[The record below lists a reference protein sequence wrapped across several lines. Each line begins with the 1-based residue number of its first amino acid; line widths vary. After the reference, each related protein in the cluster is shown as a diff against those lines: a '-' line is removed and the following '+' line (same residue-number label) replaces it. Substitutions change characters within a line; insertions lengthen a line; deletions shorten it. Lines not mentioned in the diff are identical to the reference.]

1 MTSWLQVPRA
11 KKGEPAPRP
20 LFFQAAN
27 TSYTAD
33 FLGYFYAK
41 LFASRA
47 DKELNVYDT
56 AISPGYSLIKNSF
69 EHERV
74 NFVDSIPPSSISL
87 SGQQNRLLEF
97 LVSLKADDFHKGA
110 EEFLQ
115 WNASITNTIQ
125 ETIQANDV
133 EGPFDFGVH
142 LARNVPISLYIS
154 ALKQAKVTSIFVL
167 ADTPDL
173 LSEFRRRAEKSW
185 NIVDIPPI
193 TGRPTGRTALQ
204 TYTNFVSNLYV
215 LQRVPKVISVLSS
228 PVGKFLFLT
237 NRAAFQS
244 LDTNTF
250 TFF

>member
-47 DKELNVYDT
+47 NKELHVYDT
-56 AISPGYSLIKNSF
+56 QISPGYGLIQNSF
-69 EHERV
+69 EYEGV
-74 NFVDSIPPSSISL
+74 TFVDSIPPSSISL

-110 EEFLQ
+110 QEFLQ
-115 WNASITNTIQ
+115 WNASMLKTI
-125 ETIQANDV
+125 EANDV
-133 EGPFDFGVH
+133 EGPFDVGVH

-154 ALKQAKVTSIFVL
+154 AVKQAKATSIFLL

-173 LSEFRRRAEKSW
+173 LNEFRRRADKSW
-185 NIVDIPPI
+185 SIVDIPPI
-193 TGRPTGRTALQ
+193 TGRPTGRSGLS
-204 TYTNFVSNLYV
+204 TYTNFASSLYV

>member
-47 DKELNVYDT
+47 NKELHVYDT
-56 AISPGYSLIKNSF
+56 QISPGYGLIQNSF
-69 EHERV
+69 EHEGV
-74 NFVDSIPPSSISL
+74 TFVDSIPPSSISL

-115 WNASITNTIQ
+115 WNASMLKTI
-125 ETIQANDV
+125 EANDV
-133 EGPFDFGVH
+133 EGPFDVGVH
-142 LARNVPISLYIS
+142 LARNVPVSLYIS
-154 ALKQAKVTSIFVL
+154 AVKQAKATSIFVL

-173 LSEFRRRAEKSW
+173 LSEFRRRADKSW

-193 TGRPTGRTALQ
+193 SGRPTGRSGLQ
-204 TYTNFVSNLYV
+204 TYTNFASSLYV
-215 LQRVPKVISVLSS
+215 LQGAPKVISVLSS

-237 NRAAFQS
+237 NRTAFQS

>member
-47 DKELNVYDT
+47 NKELHVYDT
-56 AISPGYSLIKNSF
+56 QISPGYGLIQNSF
-69 EHERV
+69 EHEGV
-74 NFVDSIPPSSISL
+74 TFVDSIPPSSISL

-97 LVSLKADDFHKGA
+97 LVSLKANDFHKGA

-115 WNASITNTIQ
+115 WNASMLK
-125 ETIQANDV
+125 TIQANDV
-133 EGPFDFGVH
+133 EGPFDVGIH
-142 LARNVPISLYIS
+142 LARNVPVSLYIS
-154 ALKQAKVTSIFVL
+154 AVKQAKATSIFVL

-173 LSEFRRRAEKSW
+173 LSEFRRRADKSW
-185 NIVDIPPI
+185 SIVDIPPI
-193 TGRPTGRTALQ
+193 AGRPTGRSGLP
-204 TYTNFVSNLYV
+204 TYTNFASSLYV

-237 NRAAFQS
+237 NRTAFQS

>member
-41 LFASRA
+41 LFASKA
-47 DKELNVYDT
+47 NKELHVYDT
-56 AISPGYSLIKNSF
+56 TISPGYGLIQNSF
-69 EHERV
+69 EHKGV
-74 NFVDSIPPSSISL
+74 IFVDSIPPSSISL

-115 WNASITNTIQ
+115 WNSSMLK
-125 ETIQANDV
+125 TIQANDV
-133 EGPFDFGVH
+133 EGPFDVGVH
-142 LARNVPISLYIS
+142 LARNVPLSLYIS
-154 ALKQAKVTSIFVL
+154 ALKQAKATSIFVL

-173 LSEFRRRAEKSW
+173 LNEFRRRADKSW
-185 NIVDIPPI
+185 SIVDIPPI
-193 TGRPTGRTALQ
+193 TGRTTGRSGLP
-204 TYTNFVSNLYV
+204 TYTNFVSSLYV
-215 LQRVPKVISVLSS
+215 LQRVPKVISILSS

-237 NRAAFQS
+237 NKTAFQS

>member
-47 DKELNVYDT
+47 NKELHVYDT
-56 AISPGYSLIKNSF
+56 QISPGYGLIQNSF
-69 EHERV
+69 EHEGV
-74 NFVDSIPPSSISL
+74 TFVDSILPSSISL

-110 EEFLQ
+110 KEFLQ
-115 WNASITNTIQ
+115 WNASMLKTI
-125 ETIQANDV
+125 EANVV
-133 EGPFDFGVH
+133 EGPFDVGVH
-142 LARNVPISLYIS
+142 LARNVPVSLYIS
-154 ALKQAKVTSIFVL
+154 AVKQAKATSIFVL

-193 TGRPTGRTALQ
+193 AGRPTGRSGLS
-204 TYTNFVSNLYV
+204 TYTNFVSSLYV
-215 LQRVPKVISVLSS
+215 LQGAPKVISVLSS

-237 NRAAFQS
+237 NRTAFQS

>member
-47 DKELNVYDT
+47 NKELHVYDT
-56 AISPGYSLIKNSF
+56 QISPGYGLIQNSF
-69 EHERV
+69 EYEGV
-74 NFVDSIPPSSISL
+74 TFVDSIPPSSISL

-115 WNASITNTIQ
+115 WSASMLKTI
-125 ETIQANDV
+125 EANDV
-133 EGPFDFGVH
+133 EGPFDVGVH

-154 ALKQAKVTSIFVL
+154 AVKQTKATSIFVL

-173 LSEFRRRAEKSW
+173 LNEFRRRADKSW
-185 NIVDIPPI
+185 SIVDIPPI
-193 TGRPTGRTALQ
+193 TGRPTGRSGLS
-204 TYTNFVSNLYV
+204 TYTNFASSLYV
-215 LQRVPKVISVLSS
+215 LQHVPKVISVLSS

>member
-11 KKGEPAPRP
+11 KKGEPVPRP

-41 LFASRA
+41 LFASKA
-47 DKELNVYDT
+47 NKELHVYDT
-56 AISPGYSLIKNSF
+56 AISPGYGLIQNSF
-69 EHERV
+69 EHEGV
-74 NFVDSIPPSSISL
+74 IFVDSIPPSSISL

-115 WNASITNTIQ
+115 WNASMLK
-125 ETIQANDV
+125 TIQANDV
-133 EGPFDFGVH
+133 EGPFDVGVH

-154 ALKQAKVTSIFVL
+154 ALKQAKATSIFVL

-173 LSEFRRRAEKSW
+173 LNEFSRRADKSW
-185 NIVDIPPI
+185 SIVDIPPI
-193 TGRPTGRTALQ
+193 TGRPTGRSGLP
-204 TYTNFVSNLYV
+204 TYTNFVSSLYV
-215 LQRVPKVISVLSS
+215 LQGVPKVISVLSS

>member
-47 DKELNVYDT
+47 NKELHVYDT
-56 AISPGYSLIKNSF
+56 QISPGYGLIQNSF
-69 EHERV
+69 EHEGV
-74 NFVDSIPPSSISL
+74 TFVDSIPPSSISL

-97 LVSLKADDFHKGA
+97 LVSLKADDFHRGA

-115 WNASITNTIQ
+115 WNASMLKTI
-125 ETIQANDV
+125 EANDV
-133 EGPFDFGVH
+133 EGPFDVGVH

-154 ALKQAKVTSIFVL
+154 AVKQTKATSIFVL

-173 LSEFRRRAEKSW
+173 LNEFRRRADKSW
-185 NIVDIPPI
+185 SIVDIPPI
-193 TGRPTGRTALQ
+193 TGRPTGRSGLS
-204 TYTNFVSNLYV
+204 TYTNFASSLYV

>member
-47 DKELNVYDT
+47 NKELHVYDT
-56 AISPGYSLIKNSF
+56 QISPGYGLIQNSF
-69 EHERV
+69 EHEGV
-74 NFVDSIPPSSISL
+74 TFVDSIPPSSISL

-115 WNASITNTIQ
+115 WNASMLK
-125 ETIQANDV
+125 TIQANDV
-133 EGPFDFGVH
+133 EGAFDVGVH

-154 ALKQAKVTSIFVL
+154 ALKQAKATSIFVL

-173 LSEFRRRAEKSW
+173 LSEFRRRADKSW

-193 TGRPTGRTALQ
+193 TGRPTGRTGLQ
-204 TYTNFVSNLYV
+204 TYTNFASSLYI
-215 LQRVPKVISVLSS
+215 LQGTPKVISALSS

-237 NRAAFQS
+237 NKTAFQS

>member
-47 DKELNVYDT
+47 NKELHVYDT
-56 AISPGYSLIKNSF
+56 QISPGYGLIQNSF
-69 EHERV
+69 EYEGV
-74 NFVDSIPPSSISL
+74 TFVDSIPPSSISL

-115 WNASITNTIQ
+115 WSASMLKTI
-125 ETIQANDV
+125 EANDV
-133 EGPFDFGVH
+133 EGPFDVGVH

-154 ALKQAKVTSIFVL
+154 AVKQAKATSIFVL

-173 LSEFRRRAEKSW
+173 LNEFRRRADKSW
-185 NIVDIPPI
+185 SIVDIPPI
-193 TGRPTGRTALQ
+193 TGRPTGRSGLS
-204 TYTNFVSNLYV
+204 TYTNFASSLYV
-215 LQRVPKVISVLSS
+215 LQHVSKVISILSS

-237 NRAAFQS
+237 NKAAFQS

>member
-20 LFFQAAN
+20 LFFQATN

-41 LFASRA
+41 LFASKA
-47 DKELNVYDT
+47 NKELHVYDT
-56 AISPGYSLIKNSF
+56 QISPGYSLIKNSF
-69 EHERV
+69 EYEQV
-74 NFVDSIPPSSISL
+74 NFVDSILPSSISL

-110 EEFLQ
+110 EEFLK
-115 WNASITNTIQ
+115 WNTEILDTIQ
-125 ETIQANDV
+125 DTIQANNV
-133 EGPFDFGVH
+133 EGPFDVGIH
-142 LARNVPISLYIS
+142 LARNIPISLYIS
-154 ALKQAKVTSIFVL
+154 ALKQGKVSSIFVF

-173 LSEFRRRAEKSW
+173 LNEFRRRADKSW

-193 TGRPTGRTALQ
+193 VGRPTARTGLQ

-237 NRAAFQS
+237 NRSSFNS